1 MGLLEKVK
9 NGIVLDGAMSDEL
22 EKQGVKTN
30 NPLWTGIALVNQLD
44 AVYQAHTDYFN
55 AGAELVITNTYQAN
69 VQAFEKL
76 GYSRKEA
83 EEFIK
88 NAVKIAKK
96 ARDDYETKTG
106 KHNYVAATIGSYG
119 AYLADGSEY
128 SGDFELTKKAYLDFH
143 LPRLQLV
150 LEEEPDLIALET
162 QPKISE
168 PVAVLDWLQENHPDI
183 PVYVSFTLKDAT
195 HLSDGT
201 TIKEAVQ
208 ELKKYDQVI
217 SVGINCIKPDLVN
230 DSLSEFHRFTNLP
243 LVVYPNLGA
252 TYDPKI
258 KQWVEF
264 KEKFDFEE
272 LTNEWFNHGARLIG
286 GCCTTGPK
294 EISEIHEAIEK
305 LR

>member
-150 LEEEPDLIALET
+150 LE
-162 QPKISE
+162 
-168 PVAVLDWLQENHPDI
+168 
-183 PVYVSFTLKDAT
+183 
-195 HLSDGT
+195 
-201 TIKEAVQ
+201 
-208 ELKKYDQVI
+208 KYDQVI